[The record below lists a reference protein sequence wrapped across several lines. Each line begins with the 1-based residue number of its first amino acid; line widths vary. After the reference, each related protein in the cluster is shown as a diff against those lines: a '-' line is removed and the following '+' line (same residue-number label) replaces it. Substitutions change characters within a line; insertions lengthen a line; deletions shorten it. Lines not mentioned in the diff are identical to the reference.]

1 MEIGNVVN
9 SNAPSKDFKIS
20 ATTKTSSTIIDGPTL
35 SSIFAIKQIRGG
47 DIAVGAISS
56 GKIAKG
62 TIGTA
67 NLADNSVTSAKIAP
81 GGVTSFSVNR
91 FVKGTMLDLFAANL
105 LKLDDA
111 AIPLRILEDAKKVL
125 FSIFVI
131 PTVSPLSALP
141 LILT

>member
-9 SNAPSKDFKIS
+9 SNAPSNDFKIS
-20 ATTKTSSTIIDGPTL
+20 ATTKTSYTIIDGPTL
-35 SSIFAIKQIRGG
+35 SSIKQIRGG

-62 TIGTA
+62 TIGMA

-81 GGVTSFSVNR
+81 GAVTSFSVNR

-125 FSIFVI
+125 FSIFVF
-131 PTVSPLSALP
+131 PTVSPLSALS
-141 LILT
+141 LILI